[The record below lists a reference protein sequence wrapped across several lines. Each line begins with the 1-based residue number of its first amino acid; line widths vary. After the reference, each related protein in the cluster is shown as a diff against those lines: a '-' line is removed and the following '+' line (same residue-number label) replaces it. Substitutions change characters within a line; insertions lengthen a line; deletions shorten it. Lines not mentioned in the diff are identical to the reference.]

1 MTLSLLS
8 KKFTD
13 KLLAPPFP
21 EVYHKPFMIK
31 KGGIEGKLT
40 GLSLSIGKVKIAAAT
55 VSASPRYKTVYLL
68 FAYIYCKHHA
78 NHGEAL

>member
-1 MTLSLLS
+1 
-8 KKFTD
+8 
-13 KLLAPPFP
+13 
-21 EVYHKPFMIK
+21 MIK

-40 GLSLSIGKVKIAAAT
+40 DLFDSIVKIKTAAAT